1 MEFTPL
7 SLLYDFCIMSLLLFI
22 GKVMRSKIR
31 FFQNIYI
38 PSALIAGILGVIG
51 GPYGWKIIPLVNMHP
66 AIQES

>member
-31 FFQNIYI
+31 FFQNIYTI
-38 PSALIAGILGVIG
+38 SVDRRYPGRYRGTLWLEDHSI
-51 GPYGWKIIPLVNMHP
+51 
-66 AIQES
+66 